1 MRRLRRF
8 LSNLR
13 HRRNGWDHAFQ
24 PVRLP
29 SCGGLGR
36 ITGVIHMKV
45 GVELEYWVVDET
57 GQLTPADELLD
68 AHECITHEFVDS
80 LVEIQVP
87 PVETAA
93 DLRREMHAILASV
106 LEVANQQGK
115 HLVPLGTPL
124 TAHGLPIITER
135 GHLLEQLYGDE
146 LRYAK
151 HCAGTHVH
159 FDKGRVTEQLNLL
172 TALDPA
178 LALVNSSPYYNG
190 ERVAS
195 SARASVYR
203 LGAHS
208 RFSRYRDLWAY
219 VDDTAEWNARVKT
232 EYKLL
237 RAIAHETGIEEEV
250 FAEYFHPE
258 NAVLTPVRLR
268 ERSPTVE
275 WRAPD
280 TALPSQLVQLVG
292 DVAALLS
299 QVEEKD
305 LVIGEPGVWADQIG
319 IPSFARLRKLS
330 ASAIVDG
337 VNSGEVRNYL
347 TTMGFDLS
355 QYQPLSEQIQDGET
369 ISIEEARKMRLEYAG
384 RLESDVARLQM
395 DPSETSTVIGEAEAV
410 E

>member
-1 MRRLRRF
+1 M
-8 LSNLR
+8 NLR
-13 HRRNGWDHAFQ
+13 HRRNGWNHAFQ

-57 GQLTPADELLD
+57 GQLTSAGELLD
-68 AHECITHEFVDS
+68 AHACVTHEFVDS
-80 LVEIQVP
+80 LLEIQVP
-87 PVETAA
+87 PVETTE
-93 DLRREMHAILASV
+93 DLRREIHCILTSV
-106 LEVANQQGK
+106 LDAANQQGK

-135 GHLLEQLYGDE
+135 GHLLERLYGDE

-178 LALVNSSPYYNG
+178 LALVNSSPYYDG

-208 RFSRYRDLWAY
+208 RFSRYRDLWVY
-219 VDDTAEWNARVKT
+219 VDDVAEWNARIKT
-232 EYKLL
+232 EYKVL
-237 RAIAHETGIEEEV
+237 RAIAHETGIDEEA

-268 ERSPTVE
+268 EQSPTVE

-299 QVEEKD
+299 QVEDKD
-305 LVIGEPGVWADQIG
+305 LAIGDSGIWTDRIG
-319 IPSFARLRKLS
+319 IPAFARLQKLS

-337 VNSGEVRNYL
+337 LNSQEVRTYL

-355 QYQPLSEQIQDGET
+355 QYQPLSEQIQTDET
-369 ISIEEARKMRLEYAG
+369 ISIQEARKLRLEYAD
-384 RLESDVARLQM
+384 RLESDVAQLQEE
-395 DPSETSTVIGEAEAV
+395 PPESSTIAGEMEAV